1 MAKHKKNNDFDEFE
15 GEDIRKSKTQR
26 KREMIELQA
35 LGEKLCAMPNEK
47 IKAMDIPEA
56 IREAALFDKTVKKH
70 EAKRR
75 HRQHLGKLM
84 RAEADNIDAL
94 RQAMEYVDQQKH
106 ENDDRFHQ
114 LEEWRDRLME
124 GDDELIEEIVVA
136 HPEADRQRLRTLA
149 RNAAS
154 ERKANKPPK
163 AFRVLFKYLREI
175 SNQ

>member
-1 MAKHKKNNDFDEFE
+1 MGQRKKDEEFDEFD

-94 RQAMEYVDQQKH
+94 REAMEYVDQKKH
-106 ENDDRFHQ
+106 QNDDRFHQ
-114 LEEWRDRLME
+114 LEEWRERLMD
-124 GDDELIEEIVVA
+124 GDDELIEEIVA
-136 HPEADRQRLRTLA
+136 ANPEADRQRLRTLA
-149 RNAAS
+149 RNAAG

-163 AFRVLFKYLREI
+163 AFRILFKYLREV
-175 SNQ
+175 SGQ